1 MRVAARVFHRF
12 DFLDEI
18 VARVNRAEA
27 DRRIRMHVRR
37 IRQNADLHVAASQVE
52 NRRNIRHEIFSE
64 AEIFSEIF
72 DETKFFLN
80 DVF

>member
-1 MRVAARVFHRF
+1 MRVAARVFHRL

-18 VARVNRAEA
+18 VARMNRAEA
-27 DRRIRMHVRR
+27 DRRVGMNVCR
-37 IRQNADLHVAASQVE
+37 IRQNADLHVAASQIE

-72 DETKFFLN
+72 DETKNF
-80 DVF
+80 VK